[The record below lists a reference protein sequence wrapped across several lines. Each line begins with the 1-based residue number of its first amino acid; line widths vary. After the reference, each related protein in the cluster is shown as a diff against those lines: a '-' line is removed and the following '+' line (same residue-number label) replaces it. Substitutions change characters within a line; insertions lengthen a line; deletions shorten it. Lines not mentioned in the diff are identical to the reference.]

1 MAKDKFTATWV
12 SHSSISLFLKC
23 PRAYYLQNIY
33 RDPKTGHKIQ
43 VVAPALSLGSAVH
56 EVIESLSVLP
66 TQTRFSESLI
76 AKFDTAWEKVTG
88 KFGGFPNEEVEI
100 TYKRRG
106 EEMLRRVMNNPGPL
120 VNKAVKIK
128 EDLPF
133 YWLSEEENIIL
144 CGKID
149 WLEYLEESDSV
160 HIIDFKTSKRFEDE
174 ASMQLPI
181 YHLLVHNCQKRK
193 VEKASYWYLE
203 LSDTLTEKELP
214 DLESAHEQVIKVAKD
229 IKTARKLE
237 RFRCPNEAG
246 CMHCQALEKVVKG
259 EAEFVGVNDRNQDR
273 YLIPQGIPEDEEE
286 SYIL

>member
-12 SHSSISLFLKC
+12 SHSSTSLFLKC

-43 VVAPALSLGSAVH
+43 VTAPALSLGSAVH

-76 AKFDTAWEKVTG
+76 AKFETAWEKVSG
-88 KFGGFPNEEVEI
+88 KIGGFPSEEVEI

-128 EDLPF
+128 EDLPY

-149 WLEYLEESDSV
+149 WLEYLEETDSV
-160 HIIDFKTSKRFEDE
+160 HIIDFKTSKKFEDD
-174 ASMQLPI
+174 ASLQLPI

-203 LSDTLTEKELP
+203 LSDSLTAKELP
-214 DLESAHEQVIKVAKD
+214 ALDVAHEQVLKVAKD
-229 IKTARKLE
+229 MKAARQLE
-237 RFRCPNEAG
+237 RFKCPNEAG
-246 CMHCQALEKVVKG
+246 CLHCQALEKVVKG
-259 EAEFVGVNDRNQDR
+259 EAEFVGVNDRNQDL
-273 YLIPQGIPEDEEE
+273 YIIPQGVAQDEEE

>member
-43 VVAPALSLGSAVH
+43 VTAPALSLGSAVH

-76 AKFDTAWEKVTG
+76 AKLDTAWEKVSG
-88 KFGGFPNEEVEI
+88 KIGGFPSEEVEI

-149 WLEYLEESDSV
+149 WLEYLEDTDSV

-203 LSDTLTEKELP
+203 LSDTLTEKQLP

-229 IKTARKLE
+229 IKTARSLE
-237 RFRCPNEAG
+237 RFKCSKEDG
-246 CMHCQALEKVVKG
+246 CMHCQALEKVIQG
-259 EAEFVGVNDRNQDR
+259 QAEFVGVNDRNQDL
-273 YLIPQGIPEDEEE
+273 YIIPQGVAEDEEE

>member
-43 VVAPALSLGSAVH
+43 VTAPALSLGSAVH

-76 AKFDTAWEKVTG
+76 AKFDTAWEKVSG
-88 KFGGFPNEEVEI
+88 KFGGFPNDEVEI

-149 WLEYLEESDSV
+149 WLEYLEDTDSV

-203 LSDTLTEKELP
+203 LSDTLTDKELP
-214 DLESAHEQVIKVAKD
+214 DLESAHEQVIKIAQD

-246 CMHCQALEKVVKG
+246 CMHCQALEKVVNG
-259 EAEFVGVNDRNQDR
+259 EAEFVGVTDRNQDR